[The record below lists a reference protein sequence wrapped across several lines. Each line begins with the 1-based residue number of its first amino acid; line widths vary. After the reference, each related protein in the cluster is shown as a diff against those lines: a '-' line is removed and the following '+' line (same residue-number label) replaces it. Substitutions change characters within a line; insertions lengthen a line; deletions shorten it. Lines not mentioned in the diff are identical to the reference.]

1 MPAEC
6 QHPFDVSPSSE
17 SGGGPDAELSRIE
30 GRRDGVRV
38 VLAAVRMTAPLMLS
52 TTLWAIV
59 GWAIWRA
66 ADRPPS
72 AILRQVRS
80 QASSR
85 ADRVSS
91 RGVCRRSGQCAAG
104 NRNRRAARR
113 PRLRNGAIGRRGH
126 AHAGAHQR
134 HAAIVVGAAQQEAGP
149 HPRCVK
155 KRLVSASSSQ
165 DRRAIM
171 VSLASSAGSSV
182 ARPARRWLAGSIMR

>member
-17 SGGGPDAELSRIE
+17 SGGAPDAELSRIE

-72 AILRQVRS
+72 DS
-80 QASSR
+80 PQAS
-85 ADRVSS
+85 AFA
-91 RGVCRRSGQCAAG
+91 GQQQG
-104 NRNRRAARR
+104 GPGILARR
-113 PRLRNGAIGRRGH
+113 LPPIRPMRR
-126 AHAGAHQR
+126 R
-134 HAAIVVGAAQQEAGP
+134 
-149 HPRCVK
+149 K
-155 KRLVSASSSQ
+155 S
-165 DRRAIM
+165 
-171 VSLASSAGSSV
+171 
-182 ARPARRWLAGSIMR
+182 